1 MQVTLKQLEGF
12 IPSLLKASIVPFI
25 KGSPAL
31 GKSSLAKSIAE
42 KYNLKYIDVRLA
54 ECDPTD
60 ISGLPYFNQKTGKA
74 TFYPFDTFPT
84 EHDPIPEG
92 YKGFL
97 IMLDE
102 FNSAPLAVQGASYK
116 LVLDRQVGQ
125 HKLHPNVVII
135 AAGNKEDDNAIVNP
149 MSSALVSRFAHFE
162 VVINQPDWNEWAAGN
177 GIDYRIT
184 SYMNFKPDHLY
195 TFHPDSSDQPYASP
209 RTWAMLSRVII
220 GTKADT
226 AMLPVLA
233 SLIGEGVAREF
244 MTYLEL
250 QDSLPTFE
258 SILKNPTGID
268 IKPDLSIRWALMGMI
283 AHRIE
288 VATVVPCTQFLD
300 RFPDELRVVAIREI
314 RLRHPKL
321 LAESKEFS
329 QWFNKVAMQTF
340 S

>member
-1 MQVTLKQLEGF
+1 M
-12 IPSLLKASIVPFI
+12 
-25 KGSPAL
+25 
-31 GKSSLAKSIAE
+31 
-42 KYNLKYIDVRLA
+42 
-54 ECDPTD
+54 
-60 ISGLPYFNQKTGKA
+60 
-74 TFYPFDTFPT
+74 
-84 EHDPIPEG
+84 
-92 YKGFL
+92 
-97 IMLDE
+97 
-102 FNSAPLAVQGASYK
+102 
-116 LVLDRQVGQ
+116 LDRQVGQ

-162 VVINQPDWNEWAAGN
+162 VVINQADWNEWAAGN

-195 TFHPDSSDQPYASP
+195 TFHPDTADQPYASP

-220 GTKADT
+220 GTKADNN
-226 AMLPVLA
+226 MLPVLA

-258 SILKNPTGID
+258 AILKNPTGID
-268 IKPDLSIRWALMGMI
+268 LKPDLSIRWALMGMI
-283 AHRIE
+283 AHRID

-329 QWFNKVAMQTF
+329 SWFNKVAMQTF